1 MKINNK
7 KNYLSHIL
15 IFFIMLLFAAS
26 LTMNVFF
33 CSNYNLYKLIDETTL
48 TETEVI
54 SEDIISNEDCDDTA
68 HLNASFFSENNSHT
82 KTITNNISPIPIITA
97 IPKGFSILLF
107 LIITFL
113 YFFSALFRLLPD
125 KWTLINQK
133 VRLDD

>member
-1 MKINNK
+1 MKINSK
-7 KNYLSHIL
+7 KNYPSHIF

-26 LTMNVFF
+26 FTMNVFF
-33 CSNYNLYKLIDETTL
+33 CSNYNLYKLIDEATV
-48 TETEVI
+48 TETKVI

-68 HLNASFFSENNSHT
+68 HLNVSFLSENNSHT
-82 KTITNNISPIPIITA
+82 ETITNNISPISIITA